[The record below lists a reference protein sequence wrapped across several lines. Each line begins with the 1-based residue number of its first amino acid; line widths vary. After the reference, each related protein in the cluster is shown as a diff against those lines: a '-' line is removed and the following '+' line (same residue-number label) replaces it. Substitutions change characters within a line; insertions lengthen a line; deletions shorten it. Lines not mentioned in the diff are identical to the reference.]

1 MSLAQEKQQLQE
13 RLLQAHAFISCLQ
26 QRPDTAA
33 TTTATAVAPLQTP
46 TGAAATPAAVT
57 PNFGAA
63 VEQAVALPEAGAAD
77 TPAQRSMLQGVVPA
91 ASLTSDRQQ
100 PLPATQQQ
108 GDALASEPM
117 SPILAAAARSKTVGE
132 QRSAASHELQDVQQ
146 EQMGLR
152 QEINRAKS
160 ALADIAVQL
169 RASIG
174 AAATAPGTPTHSASS
189 SVVSGGASCS
199 SAAPQGRRPTAAPAA
214 SASRSGNSGSG
225 SSSGQSRG
233 TVSTRTSGGSKGA
246 SAGRNQGPPKLLEL
260 HKAAAAVKSAS
271 AARSSGSSSRTGSVA
286 SKGTSRPDFT
296 FSSVPGPAAAAAAAT
311 GALPGEFSRSRQQWD
326 RLGKAGGSSAAGDS
340 RGAALSV
347 PAAPASRTPSVSAGA
362 AGSAGIGHVRTAACL
377 SAASGSGKGSIS
389 LDQLIADA
397 ESVSLE
403 YGISPWGCPAGTAAA
418 ARNAA
423 AVAAGAVVRQLPT
436 PIGSA
441 AGSSCA
447 SAEAGG
453 RSRSTPLQQGAKQ
466 FAFLTSGQVGGTPGS
481 AASSA
486 GAAAGPRVQQGRHQ
500 LNQQQQW
507 EMTPASVAD
516 AGLQLEDMQSCMRPA
531 AGSKM
536 PAAATAARQ
545 QGTPAAATPVG
556 LERVASN
563 PLLGQLD
570 DVTAASVQVAKQL
583 ARALAASGVTPTNLG
598 GVRAAGEGADSSS
611 VQLQL
616 AGAPDTSACV
626 ASTAAAEARGLTERS
641 SQASGAGSP
650 VECSMAAAGAADPP
664 AHSFS
669 AEVQQQG
676 WQQGWQQQQ
685 QEVTPVKAP
694 SAAEAAPAAAPK
706 IASPPSALKKAAAA
720 LLSSISPAGLL
731 IATSPAA
738 ALGTQA
744 TPTAATAAFAAGMS
758 PQLLSHLT
766 PEWLRSL
773 KRKCKQESE
782 QLQQLRRQM
791 GLATP
796 EDQLPAA
803 QQQQGS
809 IHTSAAAAGVD
820 TGAAASTGAAVEGS
834 PAATPQMPGAGSSPA
849 DSLPAPSVVSG
860 EIVPPSASAAPAR
873 SASGT
878 RAVAGASHPGAS
890 SLGQLSSRS
899 SIGRLRR
906 RAMMAHATAAAV
918 EDADAAAPTPDGAP
932 DFMAAAAAAGIL
944 GGSKAPVRSP
954 ADTACLDD
962 QLDRTSSAGSL
973 ADYMRGSGSGSGRR
987 DDASVPVSRTSSI
1000 TPGLLPARP
1009 GCPTPGS
1016 TYSDVNDALSS
1027 ADNALSGRDT
1037 PVSPDMLLVGL
1048 RSSRLAARQLQHAL
1062 MAQLEKTNSMPSI
1075 LSRQHEAALGYVQG
1089 ATPGSSSLPRTS
1101 SAAAAIAAAA
1111 AAAVPVSDA
1120 GDGGSSYC
1128 GSPAL
1133 EASTELLAVPPQG
1146 GLQQQQQQHTQ
1157 LSRLLGEQG
1166 AAGSTGT
1173 PGAALN
1179 AGAESRLLSPG
1190 TQLQLVFDSQDSQE
1204 DDGAAAGQQQQ
1215 LEEAEEEVPG
1225 VGSVSSTCSRS
1236 KQQHQEQSASLTS
1249 LQAAGSPM
1257 VSTDSSCMLPLGLAA
1272 KAQPGADSAVAAPSP
1287 PASVM
1292 TATPGEKD
1300 RGVPTSTA
1308 CEVQNACGSMQHS
1321 RFDMLCG
1328 LFCCRVQRGTGLCQ
1342 SGPTQCVSRHSH
1354 SICSDPSQHRAAR
1367 QSPWQHPGCQQQRE
1381 RDPGKFQPWGPLAGQ
1396 LAGGRS
1402 CGQHPSKC
1410 CRVCEQAGACT
1421 LSHIRRGPWQPAGLP
1436 PGAAGEPVRCSR
1448 PADHAWRLP
1457 KQQATASAAA
1467 GGQQLQRQRC
1477 FGEQGVGCQCCHT
1490 RQCE

>member
-1 MSLAQEKQQLQE
+1 MANKRLVPGASQGGGGVHNRVQSTHPARSSVCTHTTCFSAADVGRGALPQAVMSLAQDKQQLQE

-33 TTTATAVAPLQTP
+33 TATATAVAPLQTP
-46 TGAAATPAAVT
+46 TGTAATPAAVT

-63 VEQAVALPEAGAAD
+63 AEQAAALPEAGAAD
-77 TPAQRSMLQGVVPA
+77 TPATRSLLQGVVPA
-91 ASLTSDRQQ
+91 AALTFDRQQ
-100 PLPATQQQ
+100 PLPATHQQ

-132 QRSAASHELQDVQQ
+132 QRSAARHELQDVQQ

-174 AAATAPGTPTHSASS
+174 AAAAAPGKPTHSASS
-189 SVVSGGASCS
+189 SVVTGSASRS
-199 SAAPQGRRPTAAPAA
+199 SAAPQAQRPTAAPAA
-214 SASRSGNSGSG
+214 SASRSGSSG
-225 SSSGQSRG
+225 SSCGQSRG
-233 TVSTRTSGGSKGA
+233 MVSTHASGGSKGA
-246 SAGRNQGPPKLLEL
+246 SAGRSQGPPKLLEL

-286 SKGTSRPDFT
+286 SKGTSKPDFT
-296 FSSVPGPAAAAAAAT
+296 FSSVPGPVAVAAAAT
-311 GALPGEFSRSRQQWD
+311 GALAGEFSSSRQQWD

-340 RGAALSV
+340 RGPVLSV
-347 PAAPASRTPSVSAGA
+347 PAGPASRTPSVSAGA

-403 YGISPWGCPAGTAAA
+403 YGMSPGGCAAGTAAA
-418 ARNAA
+418 ARGAA
-423 AVAAGAVVRQLPT
+423 AAAAGAAVPQLPT
-436 PIGSA
+436 PMGSA
-441 AGSSCA
+441 AGS
-447 SAEAGG
+447 AEAGS
-453 RSRSTPLQQGAKQ
+453 RSRSTPQQQGAEQ
-466 FAFLTSGQVGGTPGS
+466 FAFMASGQVGGTPGS
-481 AASSA
+481 AASSV

-507 EMTPASVAD
+507 EMTPASVAG

-531 AGSKM
+531 AGSKT
-536 PAAATAARQ
+536 PAAAAAVRQ

-563 PLLGQLD
+563 PLLDQLD
-570 DVTAASVQVAKQL
+570 DVTAASVQVAQQL
-583 ARALAASGVTPTNLG
+583 AQALAASGATPTNLG
-598 GVRAAGEGADSSS
+598 GVRAAGEGAASRS
-611 VQLQL
+611 VQLHL
-616 AGAPDTSACV
+616 AGAPDMSACM
-626 ASTAAAEARGLTERS
+626 ASTAAVEARGLTDRS

-650 VECSMAAAGAADPP
+650 VYCSMAAAGTADPP
-664 AHSFS
+664 AHLFS
-669 AEVQQQG
+669 AEVQQQ
-676 WQQGWQQQQ
+676 QQE
-685 QEVTPVKAP
+685 EVTPVKAP
-694 SAAEAAPAAAPK
+694 SAAPAAAPK
-706 IASPPSALKKAAAA
+706 NASPPSALKKAAAA

-731 IATSPAA
+731 TATSPAA
-738 ALGTQA
+738 AALGTLA
-744 TPTAATAAFAAGMS
+744 TPAAATAAFAAGMS

-796 EDQLPAA
+796 EVQVPAA

-809 IHTSAAAAGVD
+809 MHTTPEAAMGAD
-820 TGAAASTGAAVEGS
+820 TGAAASAGAAVEGS
-834 PAATPQMPGAGSSPA
+834 LGGSGTATPQLPDAGDSPA
-849 DSLPAPSVVSG
+849 DSLPAPSVVSD
-860 EIVPPSASAAPAR
+860 EVVPPSASAAAAC
-873 SASGT
+873 SASST
-878 RAVAGASHPGAS
+878 RAVAGASHTGAS
-890 SLGQLSSRS
+890 LLGQLSSRS

-906 RAMMAHATAAAV
+906 RAMMAHATAAAA
-918 EDADAAAPTPDGAP
+918 EDADAAAPTTDGAP
-932 DFMAAAAAAGIL
+932 DFMAAATAAGIL
-944 GGSKAPVRSP
+944 GGSKAAPVRSP

-962 QLDRTSSAGSL
+962 QLDRAGSAGSL
-973 ADYMRGSGSGSGRR
+973 ADYMRGGSGSGSGRR
-987 DDASVPVSRTSSI
+987 DGEASAPVSRTSSI

-1027 ADNALSGRDT
+1027 ADNALSGRDS

-1075 LSRQHEAALGYVQG
+1075 LSRQHEAALGCVQG
-1089 ATPGSSSLPRTS
+1089 AMPCSSSLPRTS

-1111 AAAVPVSDA
+1111 AAAVPASDA

-1146 GLQQQQQQHTQ
+1146 ALQQQQHTQ

-1166 AAGSTGT
+1166 VEASPGT

-1204 DDGAAAGQQQQ
+1204 DDGTAAGQQQQ
-1215 LEEAEEEVPG
+1215 LEEAEEVVPG
-1225 VGSVSSTCSRS
+1225 AGSVSSTCSKS

-1249 LQAAGSPM
+1249 LQGAGSPM
-1257 VSTDSSCMLPLGLAA
+1257 VPTDSSCMLPLGLAA

-1292 TATPGEKD
+1292 TATPGEK
-1300 RGVPTSTA
+1300 RT
-1308 CEVQNACGSMQHS
+1308 
-1321 RFDMLCG
+1321 
-1328 LFCCRVQRGTGLCQ
+1328 
-1342 SGPTQCVSRHSH
+1342 
-1354 SICSDPSQHRAAR
+1354 
-1367 QSPWQHPGCQQQRE
+1367 W
-1381 RDPGKFQPWGPLAGQ
+1381 
-1396 LAGGRS
+1396 
-1402 CGQHPSKC
+1402 
-1410 CRVCEQAGACT
+1410 VC
-1421 LSHIRRGPWQPAGLP
+1421 HN
-1436 PGAAGEPVRCSR
+1436 
-1448 PADHAWRLP
+1448 
-1457 KQQATASAAA
+1457 
-1467 GGQQLQRQRC
+1467 QQLVQ
-1477 FGEQGVGCQCCHT
+1477 
-1490 RQCE
+1490 